1 MTDIILVC
9 TIIFIA
15 LILFATEKL
24 RIDFVAIMI
33 MVTLSLLGLFR
44 EKFPTPQEAVS
55 GLSNTATVTV
65 GAMFVLSAGL
75 LKTGAV
81 SWLSQRLV
89 KFGGKSE
96 AKIFVLLMIT
106 VGVVSAFMNNTA
118 AVAIFLPVA
127 LVISQQ
133 FRLSPSLLL
142 LPLSYISIVGGTCTL
157 IGTSTNILVS
167 SMSANRGFGEFGMFE
182 LTKLG
187 IIFFAV
193 GLIYLYFVARP
204 LLARLTG
211 LTRKYRLRNFLMS
224 AIVGEDSQLIGKTPV
239 ESRLNELYDVI
250 ILEIRRGEQ
259 RIVSGLRETKFQAD
273 DVLVVRGAIDNIL
286 QMEKAER
293 LDVESENHFADQDLA
308 TSETILTEAVISTTS
323 SLIGRTLKEANFRIR
338 YGVFVLAIRK
348 HGETETAREKLGDIR
363 LEVGDT
369 LLLQGRR
376 ELMEDLAGNTD
387 FLMAHGVELPDLQ
400 KTKAIYAV
408 AVIAFVIGLAA
419 FGVMPILISAL
430 TGCVLLILLGCITMQ
445 EAYDSIDWFVIFL
458 LAGVIPL
465 GIAMEKTGAAE
476 MIAYNILALT
486 KSFGAVGIISVFFL
500 VTTVFTSIM
509 SNNAAAILLVPIGIA
524 SAQELGMSPM
534 PFLMAITFAAST
546 SLSTPFGYQT
556 NLMVY
561 GPGGYKF
568 SDYLTVGIPLNIIF
582 WILATIFIPYFWA
595 F

>member
-9 TIIFIA
+9 TIIVIA

-33 MVTLSLLGLFR
+33 MVALSLLGLFR
-44 EKFPTPQEAVS
+44 EKFPTPTEAVS

-89 KFGGKSE
+89 SFGGKSE
-96 AKIFVLLMIT
+96 AKIFLLLMIT

-133 FRLSPSLLL
+133 FRLSPSILL

-204 LLARLTG
+204 LLVRLTG

-224 AIVGEDSQLIGKTPV
+224 AEVGEDSRLIGKTPV

-250 ILEIRRGEQ
+250 ILEIRRGEE
-259 RIVSGLRETKFQAD
+259 RIVSGLRETNFQAGD
-273 DVLVVRGAIDNIL
+273 ILMVRGAFDNIL
-286 QMEKAER
+286 QMEKAEG
-293 LDVESENHFADQDLA
+293 LVVKSENRFAEQDLA
-308 TSETILTEAVISTTS
+308 AGETILAEAVISTTS
-323 SLIGRTLKEANFRIR
+323 SLLGRTLKEANFRIR

-348 HGETETAREKLGDIR
+348 HGETEAAREKLGDVN

-387 FLMAHGVELPDLQ
+387 FLMAHGVKLPDLQ

-408 AVIAFVIGLAA
+408 AIIAFVIGLAA
-419 FGVMPILISAL
+419 LGMMPILISAL
-430 TGCVLLILLGCITMQ
+430 TGCVLMILFGCITMQ

-476 MIAYNILALT
+476 LIAYNILALT

-568 SDYLTVGIPLNIIF
+568 SDYLIVGIPLNIIF